1 MSQYDTYVV
10 YNDISPLPD
19 HILVINMEKG
29 EKITKGGIILRD
41 DNGKDHGIRPRWAQ
55 VYKVGHRIDYVKP
68 GEWVLVEHGRWTYG
82 IEAHVVKDDKE
93 EVLYVQRID
102 NEAILLVSD
111 ECPL

>member
-1 MSQYDTYVV
+1 MGHYDTYKVQG
-10 YNDISPLPD
+10 DINPLPD

-29 EKITKGGIILRD
+29 EKVTKSGIILRD

-55 VYKVGHRIDYVKP
+55 VYKVGSRVDCVSP
-68 GEWVLVEHGRWTYG
+68 GQWILLEHGRWTYG
-82 IEAHVVKDDKE
+82 IEATVVSDDGEKK
-93 EVLYVQRID
+93 LYIQRAD